1 MSAAASGYKVGF
13 MNRGTFAL
21 LRFFVGKLGLTVV
34 LVRSGLA
41 LNWHAIRPTLGR
53 TNALAFL
60 PFGVESVVSAAMA
73 YTLFHEQYSHN

>member
-1 MSAAASGYKVGF
+1 MS
-13 MNRGTFAL
+13 RGTFAL
-21 LRFFVGKLGLTVV
+21 LRFFVGKLGLTVI

-53 TNALAFL
+53 TSALAFL

-73 YTLFHEQYSHN
+73 LSRVVQPQLRTYNSNLPLWV